1 MKNWPESQSFVSQD
15 FLPVSIS
22 ISFCI
27 RHERVFVAQS
37 CPTLCD
43 SMDRNPPGA
52 SVHGVPQVGIFQW
65 VAISFSRDWIWVF
78 LHGRQTLYHLCHQ
91 GSPYENLFF
100 FFGHIMWLVGFL
112 VPWLGI
118 ELGPSAVK
126 AQVLTTGLPGNSQE
140 AFFFHW
146 ISIFHVAYYR
156 ILNLVPNIIDTEYS
170 SLLYSRPL
178 LFIYPIN
185 TSLHLR
191 VPYYQSILGNH
202 KPVLCLWVYF
212 CFVDRFI
219 CAIV

>member
-1 MKNWPESQSFVSQD
+1 MRGCSLLNHAQLFATPWIVTHQAPLSMGFPRWEYSSGLPFPSPGIESRSSCMADRLFTIFVT
-15 FLPVSIS
+15 
-22 ISFCI
+22 
-27 RHERVFVAQS
+27 REAHMR
-37 CPTLCD
+37 
-43 SMDRNPPGA
+43 
-52 SVHGVPQVGIFQW
+52 IF
-65 VAISFSRDWIWVF
+65 
-78 LHGRQTLYHLCHQ
+78 
-91 GSPYENLFF
+91 FF
-100 FFGHIMWLVGFL
+100 FFGQIMWLVGFL

-126 AQVLTTGLPGNSQE
+126 VQVLTTGLPGNSQE

-219 CAIV
+219 CAIF